1 MRPTLVC
8 CSGPYQRRHRPQEQ
22 QNGDGLLYKWTILNY
37 SFEQKALSSFDLSIS
52 RGGPGNTGRGPFCG
66 SNRARFAPEIVGIL
80 GPRGPRPAGKDIRAI
95 TSLPILSVH
104 YRSRYL
110 LLPPLDVLWRGARCP
125 EAFRSSPHIPPPHA
139 PWLFARIIN
148 WLEPEPK
155 PVMMSDRS
163 RGFPRARQ
171 GRAAGRAQVGYA
183 VFVHPH

>member
-80 GPRGPRPAGKDIRAI
+80 GPRGPRPAGKTSGQLRRCQFFLFITVVDIYYCPLWTCSGGVLAVLKPFVAVPISPPACSLAI
-95 TSLPILSVH
+95 CSNHKL
-104 YRSRYL
+104 
-110 LLPPLDVLWRGARCP
+110 A
-125 EAFRSSPHIPPPHA
+125 
-139 PWLFARIIN
+139 
-148 WLEPEPK
+148 
-155 PVMMSDRS
+155 
-163 RGFPRARQ
+163 RAR
-171 GRAAGRAQVGYA
+171 AKTS
-183 VFVHPH
+183 HDE